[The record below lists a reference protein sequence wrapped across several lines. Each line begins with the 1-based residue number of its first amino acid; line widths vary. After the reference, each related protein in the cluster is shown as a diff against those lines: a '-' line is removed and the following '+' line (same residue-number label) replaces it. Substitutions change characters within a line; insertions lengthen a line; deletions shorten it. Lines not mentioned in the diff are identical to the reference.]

1 MNAAGSSAGAPS
13 AGHESTNAPRDA
25 PTNAPRRSPVVH
37 VVSAGEIGGAER
49 MLADLASDR
58 AHRSHVV
65 ALSTPNERLHAF
77 FRDAGL
83 DVVYRGPTR
92 EGPLSYLASSLG
104 PFDVA
109 WVERVVR
116 ERRAGI
122 VHLHTFASQVLGT
135 RAALRAGARVVRTE
149 HSTRVFDDPSC
160 WVFSRWSLRR
170 ADVSVSVSEHLRTV
184 TRAHAPWASTKTCVV
199 PNGVDVTRFAV
210 APVPAFS
217 PPEPFRFVALGR
229 LDRRK
234 GLDIA
239 FHALADV
246 PGAVLH
252 VVGEG
257 SERAALVELARTLGI
272 ADRVQW
278 TGHCDDVRAPL
289 TTAHAALSSARTE
302 GLGIALLEAMACG
315 RPVVALPVGG
325 VPEFVHE
332 GTTGWLAPHADA
344 ISLAATMRRAM
355 QSSGELER
363 RGQRARA
370 LVVER
375 YSLEAMREGYERIY
389 AKLDRTP
396 RERPRFP

>member
-1 MNAAGSSAGAPS
+1 MSAPGSSAADPS
-13 AGHESTNAPRDA
+13 ASHA
-25 PTNAPRRSPVVH
+25 TNAPRRSPVVH

-58 AHRSHVV
+58 TRRPHTV

-104 PFDVA
+104 PADVA

-170 ADVSVSVSEHLRTV
+170 ADVSVAISEHLRTV
-184 TRAHAPWASTKTCVV
+184 TLAHASWASRKTRVV
-199 PNGVDVTRFAV
+199 PNGVDVDRFV
-210 APVPAFS
+210 AAPPPPFA

-234 GLDIA
+234 GLDVA
-239 FHALADV
+239 LHALAEV
-246 PGAVLH
+246 PNAVLH

-257 SERAALVELARTLGI
+257 SERDALVDLARTLGV
-272 ADRVQW
+272 ADRVRW
-278 TGHCDDVRAPL
+278 TGYCDDVRPVL
-289 TTAHAALSSARTE
+289 GDAHAALSSARTE

-332 GTTGWLAPHADA
+332 GATGWLAPHADA

-355 QSSGELER
+355 QSATQSPGELER
-363 RGQRARA
+363 RGRRARA

-389 AKLDRTP
+389 AAFDRISP
-396 RERPRFP
+396 REERSSAG